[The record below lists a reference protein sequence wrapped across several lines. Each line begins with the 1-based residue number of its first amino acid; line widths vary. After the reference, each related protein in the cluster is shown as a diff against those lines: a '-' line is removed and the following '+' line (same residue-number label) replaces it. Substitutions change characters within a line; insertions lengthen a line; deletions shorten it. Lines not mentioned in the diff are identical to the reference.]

1 MKMHKRRVRA
11 CCLWLGICLLLFCG
25 CGKQEQKLRLGV
37 SMPTATHGWAGGVVW
52 CAEQAK
58 ERLQA
63 EHPDLEIFLAASP
76 DAARQAEQIEN
87 LLVRDIDALVV
98 MAQEPGPI
106 TKVCQ
111 RAKEQGVYLVVVSN
125 PLEERC
131 EDVFV
136 NGDNRSFGW
145 AAGEAIGEI
154 LGGEGT
160 VLVLEGIPCP
170 INTERVSGFN
180 QVLAEKFPRIRILD
194 SQPAWWNAEKGLSLM
209 ENFLLKYPQVD
220 AVWAGDD
227 DVLTGALKAYQESG
241 RKDVRAFVGGGGS
254 KNVVKRIIE
263 ADPLVKATVT
273 YPPEML
279 AVGMDAAVERLK
291 NIQQP
296 RDDKR
301 EIIIKSQ
308 IITTSNGAEF
318 YFPDSVY

>member
-1 MKMHKRRVRA
+1 M
-11 CCLWLGICLLLFCG
+11 
-25 CGKQEQKLRLGV
+25 
-37 SMPTATHGWAGGVVW
+37 
-52 CAEQAK
+52 
-58 ERLQA
+58 
-63 EHPDLEIFLAASP
+63 
-76 DAARQAEQIEN
+76 
-87 LLVRDIDALVV
+87 
-98 MAQEPGPI
+98 
-106 TKVCQ
+106 
-111 RAKEQGVYLVVVSN
+111 
-125 PLEERC
+125 
-131 EDVFV
+131 FV

-279 AVGMDAAVERLK
+279 AVGMDAAVEGLK
-291 NIQQP
+291 NRQQP
-296 RDDKR
+296 GRQTAR
-301 EIIIKSQ
+301 FIIKSQ
-308 IITTSNGAEF
+308 IITPAMVQNSIPGFSLLTDNTAGTKPVSAQLQAISRRLEVDEPAIVF
-318 YFPDSVY
+318 IR